1 MRGKKLVNFV
11 SKYGKGASVSLFLT
25 AVGLRFLFAIFRA
38 LHEGNKEEEEGNII
52 KTFKI

>member
-38 LHEGNKEEEEGNII
+38 LHEAI
-52 KTFKI
+52 KKKKKAT

>member
-11 SKYGKGASVSLFLT
+11 SKYGKGASVSLFLN
-25 AVGLRFLFAIFRA
+25 AVGLRFQFAIFRA
-38 LHEGNKEEEEGNII
+38 LHEGNKEEEGNII